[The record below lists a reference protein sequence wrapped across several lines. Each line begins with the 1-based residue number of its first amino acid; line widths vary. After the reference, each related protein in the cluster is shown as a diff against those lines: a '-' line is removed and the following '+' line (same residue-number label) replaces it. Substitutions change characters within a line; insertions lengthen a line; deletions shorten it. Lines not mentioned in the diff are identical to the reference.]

1 MNLDFGL
8 FVLEG
13 WSTVGIIALILDVAA
28 LASIWRGRK
37 HALRAKVI
45 WTILVAILPL
55 FGAIAWFALGRE
67 PRPR

>member
-1 MNLDFGL
+1 MNLDLGL
-8 FVLEG
+8 FVLDT
-13 WSTVGIIALILDVAA
+13 WSTIGIIALILDVAA

-37 HALRAKVI
+37 HAPRAKVI
-45 WTILVAILPL
+45 WTIMVAFLPL